1 MKSIWRGVQV
11 MLKKLL
17 LVSAVLAV
25 SLSLNGCDQN
35 SGWSENWASLNI
47 TFTGNYYRVASPDN
61 SITWLTLTQTY
72 NVVQAVDNRGVR
84 YTGDASNLALG
95 VTVKQTEYYTET
107 ITIQG
112 TKPDNGAT
120 MTMVLQAQVIAIMD
134 PMYSN
139 AAPQSQFDVTITPAD
154 PAGQPLYTAPS
165 LRQTTTQSV
174 ATAAQILALTG
185 MYSDTAGLNGY
196 IEFRLQTYDA
206 SDPTAIVNS

>member
-1 MKSIWRGVQV
+1 

-35 SGWSENWASLNI
+35 SGWSENWAGDLSNI
-47 TFTGNYYRVASPDN
+47 VFSGNYYRVASPDN
-61 SITWLTLTQTY
+61 SITWLNLTQTY
-72 NVVQAVDNRGVR
+72 NVIQAVDNRGVR
-84 YTGDASNLALG
+84 YTGQASNVRA
-95 VTVKQTEYYTET
+95 VESAKTTVYGSET

-112 TKPDNGAT
+112 ARPDSGAT
-120 MTMVLQAQVIAIMD
+120 ITMVLQAQIVAIMD

-139 AAPQSQFDVTITPAD
+139 AAPESQFDVTITPAD
-154 PAGQPLYTAPS
+154 PAGQPLYAAPA
-165 LRQTTTQSV
+165 LRQTTTQSL
-174 ATAAQILALTG
+174 ATAVEIWALTG
-185 MYSDTAGLNGY
+185 TYSDAAGLNGY

>member
-1 MKSIWRGVQV
+1 

-25 SLSLNGCDQN
+25 SLSLSGCDQN
-35 SGWSENWASLNI
+35 DGWSANWADLNI
-47 TFTGNYYRVASPDN
+47 VASGNYFRVASPDN

-84 YTGDASNLALG
+84 YDGYASGLHSSASA
-95 VTVKQTEYYTET
+95 KETEYYSET

-112 TKPDNGAT
+112 QRPDGGAT
-120 MTMVLQAQVIAIMD
+120 ITMVLQAQIIAIMD

-139 AAPQSQFDVTITPAD
+139 AAPESQFDITITPAD
-154 PAGQPLYTAPS
+154 ASGQPIYDAPG
-165 LRQTTTQSV
+165 LRQTATQSL
-174 ATAAQILALTG
+174 ATAVEITALTG
-185 MYSDTAGLNGY
+185 TYSDAAGLNGY